1 MRGARRSDMSTGN
14 RGVVYMGPG
23 EVKVLDIPFPKLE
36 LDSTTSPVPS
46 ERQKRKCQH
55 GVILKV
61 RRASPLCPGPVLP
74 G

>member
-1 MRGARRSDMSTGN
+1 MTMVMRSAMSTGN

-36 LDSTTSPVPS
+36 LNSMDSPVAS

-61 RRASPLCPGPVLP
+61 RRALDLLRC
-74 G
+74 

>member
-1 MRGARRSDMSTGN
+1 MSTGN

-61 RRASPLCPGPVLP
+61 SVEPLVPQSRSIRIVRR
-74 G
+74 